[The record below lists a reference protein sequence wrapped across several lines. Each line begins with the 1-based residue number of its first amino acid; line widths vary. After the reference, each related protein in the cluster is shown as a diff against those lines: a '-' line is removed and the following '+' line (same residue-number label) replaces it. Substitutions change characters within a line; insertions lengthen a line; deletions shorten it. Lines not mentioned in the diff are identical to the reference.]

1 MQKFY
6 GIEDINFIW
15 HGEWSDPEIEY
26 KGNLINYYTIE
37 SSLYETFL
45 SDLENETND
54 GLNFTEWVY
63 KNKDL
68 VYEYIDLY
76 LDTENKLQK
85 FMEV

>member
-37 SSLYETFL
+37 NSLYEDFL
-45 SDLENETND
+45 ERLSNEENE
-54 GLNFTEWVY
+54 GMNFEEWVY
-63 KNKDL
+63 ANKDL
-68 VYEYIDLY
+68 AYNYIELY
-76 LDTENKLQK
+76 LES
-85 FMEV
+85 EEIEIC